1 MCLRPDSYFQS
12 SIFAT
17 ASSRATALTL
27 TRRTSSGRWRGCSNG
42 GLPYKLPRLAGIRQE
57 SFEIRDGPGEAFAEL
72 NLGSPMQELAGAGD
86 IRAALPWVILGQG
99 SKLQFRSRANHR
111 HDKLSQ
117 FLNSHFDWIA
127 KVNRSIH
134 TAINVHQTRKPFH
147 QIVDIAERS
156 RLRPRAVNRYGLIGE

>member
-27 TRRTSSGRWRGCSNG
+27 TRRTSSGGWPGCSNG

-57 SFEIRDGPGEAFAEL
+57 SFEIRDGPGETFAQL
-72 NLGSPMQELAGAGD
+72 NLRRPMQEFAGAGN
-86 IRAALPWVILGQG
+86 IWAALPWVILGQR
-99 SKLQFRSRANHR
+99 SNLQFRSRADQRN
-111 HDKLSQ
+111 DKLSQ
-117 FLNSHFDWIA
+117 LLNSHFDWIS

-134 TAINVHQTRKPFH
+134 AAVNVHQSRKPFH
-147 QIVDIAERS
+147 
-156 RLRPRAVNRYGLIGE
+156 